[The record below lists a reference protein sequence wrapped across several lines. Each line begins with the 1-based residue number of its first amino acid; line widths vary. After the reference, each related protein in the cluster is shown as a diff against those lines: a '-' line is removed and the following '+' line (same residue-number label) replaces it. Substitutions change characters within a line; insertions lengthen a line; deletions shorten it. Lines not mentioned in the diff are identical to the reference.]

1 MENCDKVDQVNEIK
15 RTQFSALEND
25 MWENRKADR
34 KTISSVG
41 SKHSPERKSKSSLKP
56 SPKLNRDQRQSR
68 EASHR
73 DRDRDRQ
80 VAQQLVSR
88 VSAPDAR
95 QTWRPELE
103 DEAWIPQ
110 PPSGSTEQTR
120 TRRESRSRRRAESEE
135 ICERCHHK
143 KGRRRSK
150 SSDNTLKT
158 RRVDSGLPAY
168 DRDREEMEILR
179 RYIRRENPGAEY
191 LCNCA
196 KSTLDF
202 NCHFVFD
209 SKNYK
214 TSKKSRGSRSHN
226 KFDF

>member
-1 MENCDKVDQVNEIK
+1 MEHCDKVDHVNEIK

-25 MWENRKADR
+25 LWENRKADR
-34 KTISSVG
+34 KTISSGG

-56 SPKLNRDQRQSR
+56 SPKLSRDQRQTR
-68 EASHR
+68 ER
-73 DRDRDRQ
+73 DRLA
-80 VAQQLVSR
+80 AQELVSR
-88 VSAPDAR
+88 VSAPDTR

-103 DEAWIPQ
+103 DEAWRPQ
-110 PPSGSTEQTR
+110 PPSGSTEPQR

-135 ICERCHHK
+135 ICEKCHHK

-150 SSDNTLKT
+150 SSDNTLKP
-158 RRVDSGLPAY
+158 RRVDTGLPAY
-168 DRDREEMEILR
+168 DRDQEEMEILR

-191 LCNCA
+191 ICNCA
-196 KSTLDF
+196 KSTVDF

>member
-56 SPKLNRDQRQSR
+56 SPKLNREQRQSR
-68 EASHR
+68 EASYRDR

-80 VAQQLVSR
+80 VAQELVSR

-120 TRRESRSRRRAESEE
+120 TRRESRSRRRAESEVSE
-135 ICERCHHK
+135 
-143 KGRRRSK
+143 
-150 SSDNTLKT
+150 
-158 RRVDSGLPAY
+158 GL
-168 DRDREEMEILR
+168 
-179 RYIRRENPGAEY
+179 
-191 LCNCA
+191 
-196 KSTLDF
+196 
-202 NCHFVFD
+202 
-209 SKNYK
+209 
-214 TSKKSRGSRSHN
+214 
-226 KFDF
+226 

>member
-68 EASHR
+68 EASYRDR

-80 VAQQLVSR
+80 VAQELVSR

-120 TRRESRSRRRAESEE
+120 TRRESRSRRRAESEVSE
-135 ICERCHHK
+135 GLWLVGWADISLWLADHWPPPVLITVMP
-143 KGRRRSK
+143 GDLWAV
-150 SSDNTLKT
+150 SSQEGEAAEQEQRQHSQNQT
-158 RRVDSGLPAY
+158 R
-168 DRDREEMEILR
+168 
-179 RYIRRENPGAEY
+179 
-191 LCNCA
+191 
-196 KSTLDF
+196 
-202 NCHFVFD
+202 
-209 SKNYK
+209 
-214 TSKKSRGSRSHN
+214 
-226 KFDF
+226 